1 MLRLF
6 AAADASVLS
15 SAWENFPHTVVEA
28 LAVGCPVISTAVGG
42 VPEVV
47 RDGENGLLVPPSD
60 PAALGA
66 AIARFLGDRALRDR
80 LAANATASV
89 DGYTEAAVFERIEA
103 ELVRATT

>member
-1 MLRLF
+1 VLRLF

-28 LAVGCPVISTAVGG
+28 LAVGCPVVSTAVGG

-66 AIARFLGDRALRDR
+66 ALSRFFADRALRER
-80 LAANATASV
+80 LAANARTSV

-103 ELVRATT
+103 ELARASA